1 MKKRFSKL
9 MAIAMVFALIVAF
22 AAIPASAAGYTPI
35 PGTQTTFTKD
45 VVVDADANIPHET
58 FSFTIESGTAQAA
71 TASTV
76 AVHAGPNPSA
86 VSVGTASFTSNHTTI
101 PGTPADST
109 DTTKK
114 YAEETVT
121 INFSGVTFNE
131 PGIYRYLLKETA
143 GTTAGMTYDNRTLS
157 LDVYVTDNNGTLQ
170 VSEHVLH
177 EGQGT
182 ISSNSTSG
190 SNGADVKVDG
200 FINTSASH
208 QIEFG
213 KEVTGNQGS
222 KDKYFAVKIQL
233 TPTNG
238 YVINDASTFPAIMT
252 SAEKQPTPSAATNP
266 SYTAALMAE
275 KNNVDYL
282 TGGQLKGGHTFY
294 LKDGQYIT
302 IQGLPDGVTY
312 TVSETPEDYTQING
326 ITSEVSGK
334 VDDQQNPVNYSD
346 PITGTLS
353 QDIKTGFVNNKNGVI
368 PTGVLLTVA
377 PFAIGLLLFGALAIF
392 FIARKRK
399 RAEEE

>member
-1 MKKRFSKL
+1 MKRFTKIMALL
-9 MAIAMVFALIVAF
+9 MVTALIMGI
-22 AAIPASAAGYTPI
+22 AAISASAAGYTPI
-35 PGTQTTFTKD
+35 PGTSTAFTKD

-58 FSFTIESGTAQAA
+58 FSFTIESGTAQVA

-76 AVHAGPNPSA
+76 AIHAGPNPTA
-86 VSVGTASFTSNHTTI
+86 VSVGTASFTSNHATT
-101 PGTPADST
+101 PGTPGDST
-109 DTTKK
+109 ATDKK

-143 GTTAGMTYDNRTLS
+143 GTTAGMTYDNRILS
-157 LDVYVTDNNGTLQ
+157 LDVYVIDNNGTLQ
-170 VSEHVLH
+170 VTEHVLH

-190 SNGADVKVDG
+190 SDGTDVKVNG

-233 TPTNG
+233 NPTNG
-238 YVINDASTFPAIMT
+238 YVINDASTFPVIMT
-252 SAEKQPTPSAATNP
+252 SAEMHPTPSAATNP
-266 SYTAALMAE
+266 SYTAELMAE
-275 KNNVDYL
+275 KNAVDYL

-312 TVSETPEDYTQING
+312 TVTEAPEDYKQING
-326 ITSEVSGK
+326 ITAEVSGK
-334 VDDQQNPVNYSD
+334 VDDENNPVNYTD

-353 QDIKTGFVNNKNGVI
+353 NDIKTGFTNNKQGAI
-368 PTGVLLTVA
+368 PTGVLLTIA
-377 PFAIGLLLFGALAIF
+377 PFAVGILLFGALIIF
-392 FIARKRK
+392 FIAKR
-399 RAEEE
+399 RRENY

>member
-1 MKKRFSKL
+1 MKRFKKL
-9 MAIAMVFALIVAF
+9 MAILMATALIMSI
-22 AAIPASAAGYTPI
+22 AAISASAAGYTAI
-35 PGTQTTFTKD
+35 PGTTTTFTKD

-86 VSVGTASFTSNHTTI
+86 VSVGTASFTSNHTTT

-143 GTTAGMTYDNRTLS
+143 GTTAGMTYDNRILS
-157 LDVYVTDNNGTLQ
+157 LDVYVIDNNGTLQ
-170 VSEHVLH
+170 VSQHVLH

-182 ISSNSTSG
+182 IGSNTTSG
-190 SNGADVKVDG
+190 SDGTDVKVDG

-233 TPTNG
+233 TPDATH
-238 YVINDASTFPAIMT
+238 VIADNSTFPVDMT
-252 SAEKQPTPSAATNP
+252 AAETQPTPSAATNP
-266 SYTAALMAE
+266 AYTAEAMAE
-275 KNNVDYL
+275 KNNVEVL

-302 IQGLPDGVTY
+302 VKGLPDGVTY
-312 TVSETPEDYTQING
+312 TVTETPEDYTQNNG
-326 ITSEVSGK
+326 ITATVTGDANK
-334 VDDQQNPVNYSD
+334 VYTDAT
-346 PITGTLS
+346 TGTLS
-353 QDIKTGFVNNKNGVI
+353 ADVKTGFTNNKDGVI
-368 PTGVLLTVA
+368 PSGVLLTIA
-377 PFAIGLLLFGALAIF
+377 PFAIGILLFGALIIF
-392 FIARKRK
+392 IIAKR
-399 RAEEE
+399 RRNNY

>member
-1 MKKRFSKL
+1 MKRFKKL
-9 MAIAMVFALIVAF
+9 MAILMATALIMSI
-22 AAIPASAAGYTPI
+22 AAISASAAGYTAI
-35 PGTQTTFTKD
+35 PGTSTTFTKD

-76 AVHAGPNPSA
+76 AIHAGPNPSA
-86 VSVGTASFTSNHTTI
+86 VSVGTASFTSNHSTT
-101 PGTPADST
+101 PGTPADSN

-143 GTTAGMTYDNRTLS
+143 GTTAGMTYDNRILS
-157 LDVYVTDNNGTLQ
+157 LDVYVIDNNGTLQ
-170 VSEHVLH
+170 VSQHVLH

-190 SNGADVKVDG
+190 SDGTDVKVHG

-238 YVINDASTFPAIMT
+238 FVINDASTFPVIMT

-266 SYTAALMAE
+266 SYTAELMAE

-312 TVSETPEDYTQING
+312 SVTETPEDYTQING

-346 PITGTLS
+346 PINGTLS
-353 QDIKTGFVNNKNGVI
+353 ADIKTGFTNNKNGVI
-368 PTGVLLTVA
+368 PTGVLLTIA
-377 PFAIGLLLFGALAIF
+377 PFAIGILLFGALIIF
-392 FIARKRK
+392 IIAKR
-399 RAEEE
+399 RRNNY